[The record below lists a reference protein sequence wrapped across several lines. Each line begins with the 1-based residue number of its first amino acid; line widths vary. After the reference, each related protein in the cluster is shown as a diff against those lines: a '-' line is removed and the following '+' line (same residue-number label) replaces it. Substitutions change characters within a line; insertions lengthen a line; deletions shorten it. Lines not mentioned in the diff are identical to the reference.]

1 MHSIAFIPSRHTPH
15 GGDTDHVS
23 DNGSTHAPGVPAL
36 NLAIALVG
44 DTTSA
49 GGTILEGERRYSVHG
64 VPAAHVGSAVLCG
77 ACGPTH
83 IASSDSRITIWGKKI
98 ARHGDPLACGH
109 TVVVMERRGHSE
121 GGPDAKAARTAAPA
135 AGARGQ
141 AGGAPSAGAPAGGMA
156 ATSSRQHG
164 SVAAPE
170 TVESDYTASI
180 LWVNADGDVHAGL
193 DYLKCIDGQAPVSGT
208 SDHAGESTVVGHH
221 DPSDLVVL
229 FSVPPVKVN

>member
-1 MHSIAFIPSRHTPH
+1 
-15 GGDTDHVS
+15 V
-23 DNGSTHAPGVPAL
+23 
-36 NLAIALVG
+36 NLAIAVVG
-44 DTTSA
+44 DTTS
-49 GGTILEGERRYSVHG
+49 GGGSILEGEPRYSVHG

-121 GGPDAKAARTAAPA
+121 GGPDAKAARTAPA

-141 AGGAPSAGAPAGGMA
+141 AGGAPSVGAPAGGMA
-156 ATSSRQHG
+156 AASSRHHG

-193 DYLKCIDGQAPVSGT
+193 DYLKCIEGQSPVSGT
-208 SDHAGESTVVGHH
+208 SDHTGESTVVGHY
-221 DPSDLVVL
+221 DPADLVVV
-229 FSVPPVKVN
+229 FSIPPIKVN